1 MYRILYCL
9 VLQEE
14 AESKR
19 QEQLATDPFSN
30 VSVWDNKMADA
41 FISLEQEM
49 EAFGECVPR
58 VKSVAEIRRD
68 GADDMSDDS
77 EADEQEEPSATRVK
91 GSN

>member
-1 MYRILYCL
+1 MLK
-9 VLQEE
+9 EE
-14 AESKR
+14 AENKR
-19 QEQLATDPFSN
+19 YEAEHATDPFSN

-41 FISLEQEM
+41 FIPLEQEM
-49 EAFGECVPR
+49 EAFGECAPR

-77 EADEQEEPSATRVK
+77 EVDEQEEPAATRVK